1 MTESEIKAN
10 ISQRLGIAKLNAMQK
25 AVAATTSHKI
35 VRLAPTGSGKTIAFA
50 IALLRSLG
58 KESGKGVQGVVM
70 APSRE
75 LVLQINDVVKRLAT
89 GYKPVAFYG
98 GHRMQEEVNSLS
110 QTPDII
116 IATPGRLLDHLQRR
130 TVDISRVRA
139 LVIDEYDKSLELG
152 FLGEMEK
159 IARRM
164 RQPSDIVLT
173 SATALSDV
181 PKFIDLRGAETID
194 CTDNEAKAKAPR
206 LNIARIESPS
216 RDKADTLVELLRSL
230 PNGKVLV
237 FVNHRESAERTCEI
251 VKKAGLPAGLYHGGL
266 EQNDREKAVRMLD
279 NGSMPIL
286 ITTDLASRGLDIE
299 GLSAVVHYHLP
310 ESAEAW
316 THRNGRTARAGA
328 TGDVY
333 VITSEGDNIPEY
345 VVWDHDYNPSG
356 KSAAPIRAEYATLHF
371 NAGKKEKISRGDIV
385 GYLCQKGGLKAEEIG
400 KIDLSDH
407 QALAAV
413 VKDKAREAVKALGTE
428 KIKGQRVRVSIIEL

>member
-25 AVAATTSHKI
+25 AVAATKSHKI
-35 VRLAPTGSGKTIAFA
+35 VLLAPTGSGKTIAFA

-89 GYKPVAFYG
+89 GYKTVAFYG

-216 RDKADTLVELLRSL
+216 RDKAETLVELLRSL

-237 FVNHRESAERTCEI
+237 FVNHQEPVKSLKKPVCRPDSITEVWSRTTERR
-251 VKKAGLPAGLYHGGL
+251 L
-266 EQNDREKAVRMLD
+266 
-279 NGSMPIL
+279 
-286 ITTDLASRGLDIE
+286 
-299 GLSAVVHYHLP
+299 
-310 ESAEAW
+310 
-316 THRNGRTARAGA
+316 
-328 TGDVY
+328 
-333 VITSEGDNIPEY
+333 
-345 VVWDHDYNPSG
+345 
-356 KSAAPIRAEYATLHF
+356 
-371 NAGKKEKISRGDIV
+371 
-385 GYLCQKGGLKAEEIG
+385 
-400 KIDLSDH
+400 
-407 QALAAV
+407 
-413 VKDKAREAVKALGTE
+413 
-428 KIKGQRVRVSIIEL
+428 